1 MNYFHII
8 RIFSNHNNIMSYN
21 NILLFTIEHI
31 IINHNIF
38 RNIAFQLATT
48 RGRFWFIFF
57 TASSILTGFL
67 HQCLWHLTY
76 LYCKSYQCLLGLYV
90 DKSTLYLVIMIS
102 NLFWIYMY
110 VYFYLLHL
118 SDWHNC
124 RHEVMGT
131 TGPQV
136 LVRLHWY
143 NLYSY
148 KFGNC

>member
-8 RIFSNHNNIMSYN
+8 LIFSNHNNNMSYN

-57 TASSILTGFL
+57 TASSILTGFF

-76 LYCKSYQCLLGLYV
+76 LYCTSYQCLLGLYV

-102 NLFWIYMY
+102 N
-110 VYFYLLHL
+110 
-118 SDWHNC
+118 S
-124 RHEVMGT
+124 
-131 TGPQV
+131 P
-136 LVRLHWY
+136 VRLAKIGTIVVMRSWVPQDHRCWWGCTGIISTAI
-143 NLYSY
+143 NLVTAN
-148 KFGNC
+148 KIL